1 MKLKRLGRTFLA
13 NVMDCYALL
22 YRKRFR
28 KLPNI
33 RPVAY
38 DPTKLPPKLSDEVMP
53 YSENSSI
60 CESLYLEYGAA
71 TNMIRQDNQSLSSE
85 SIDLDL
91 QAIPTHS
98 MSGNTSD
105 SNNSNTSDG
114 SQHDYITDPRLEW
127 SLMSNHCSV
136 TSTDQVQNSE
146 NSMAL
151 FSKAEWSSILTKT
164 QQDSGLGMDL
174 YKTSGSG
181 MTAP

>member
-1 MKLKRLGRTFLA
+1 
-13 NVMDCYALL
+13 MDCYALL
-22 YRKRFR
+22 YRKRSS

-33 RPVAY
+33 RPVY
-38 DPTKLPPKLSDEVMP
+38 DPTKPPPKLSEFKP

-60 CESLYLEYGAA
+60 CESLSPECGAA
-71 TNMIRQDNQSLSSE
+71 TDMIRQDNQSLSPE
-85 SIDLDL
+85 STDLDL
-91 QAIPTHS
+91 PEQATPTHS
-98 MSGNTSD
+98 MSRNTSD

-127 SLMSNHCSV
+127 PLMNNHCCV

-146 NSMAL
+146 DPMAL
-151 FSKAEWSSILTKT
+151 FNRAEWSSIFART

-174 YKTSGSG
+174 YNTSGSG